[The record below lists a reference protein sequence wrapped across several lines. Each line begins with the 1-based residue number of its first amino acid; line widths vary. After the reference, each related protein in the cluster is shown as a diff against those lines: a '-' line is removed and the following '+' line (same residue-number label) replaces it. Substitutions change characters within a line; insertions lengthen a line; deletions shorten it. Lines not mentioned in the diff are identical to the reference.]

1 MEKDRRKLYNV
12 KDKLEIYYTTL
23 EGTNTMMK
31 RR

>member
-23 EGTNTMMK
+23 EGTNSMIK